1 MCPVVAASC
10 NFTLRVAFVAV
21 PRLLVIAI
29 GGVLGS
35 LARYGV
41 VLLEGERGTDDWP
54 WATLSVNILG
64 ALLIGIIASSP
75 TIRARPHWVRLFLV
89 TGILGG
95 FTTFSA
101 FALETGELLDAG
113 RVGLAGGYVVV
124 TMVAGLLAVRLGAKI
139 GHSR

>member
-1 MCPVVAASC
+1 MCPVAPDSC

-41 VLLEGERGTDDWP
+41 VLLVGERDTVEWP
-54 WATLSVNILG
+54 WATLLVNVLG

-75 TIRARPHWVRLFLV
+75 TIRARPHEVRLFLI

-113 RVGLAGGYVVV
+113 RIAMASGYVLV
-124 TMVAGLLAVRLGAKI
+124 TMVAGLLAVRIGAKI
-139 GHSR
+139 GQTR